1 MRLSYVRILNFKS
14 CRNVEINV
22 SGLHALV
29 GSNNAGKSNILHA
42 LDFLFNPSVK
52 KLSEDSFWN
61 KRTDLAIR
69 VEAVFT
75 DLDEIEKQKLDPYLT
90 SEGCFHIAREVR
102 LNVKDS
108 SSDSEGQESKYSISQ
123 QYKKSI
129 PNIEWLQLDQINGQ
143 RIGEWWKIKDELI
156 VNDHRFTDYF
166 MLQAKPTVSDWK
178 EQAQKFIDEHN
189 HDIEFIEKWIDNPQ
203 GYANVLK
210 SSLPCFI
217 MVPAVKDVTDE
228 SKGTK
233 SSPFGKLIYSIIDQ
247 ISNAHKDQIK
257 TLINDITNQL
267 NRNEHEIR
275 IPIITQTEQ
284 ELKNLL
290 NDVFP
295 DCDLEIQFETP
306 SFEMLMS
313 TPKIF
318 IDDGLKNSV
327 ENKGHGI
334 QRAVIF
340 AILRRYADLV
350 SINDSGEKKRMII
363 AIEEPE
369 LYMHPQAQRTLRGV
383 FKRIA
388 DNGDQVIYSTHSSL
402 MVDVAYFDEII
413 RVENV
418 KARCGSEDANVSNA
432 YQLTMHDLIQD
443 LTRRYPGTSPSDISI
458 RDHYSN
464 AYNPRRN
471 EGFFATK
478 ILLVEGMTE
487 EYSLPIYAD
496 NLGACSFD
504 PLGVSVVECGGKCS
518 MDRLYRI
525 FNELHIPCYIIIDYD
540 YGNSDGS
547 IVMKSK
553 DLLKLTGEKD
563 DYHPTLFVSDRIAF
577 FPQTFEVYLR
587 TIFPDYDSL
596 VIEACRVLGIKSDG
610 SKPLIGRYIAR
621 KKCLEDA
628 SSIPDDFTRL
638 IKKAV
643 SVQWTGSCLCTSNST
658 IDKVK

>member
-1 MRLSYVRILNFKS
+1 MKLSYFKILNFKS
-14 CRNVEINV
+14 CRNVELNIDR
-22 SGLHALV
+22 LHALV

-61 KRTDLAIR
+61 KRTDLGIR

-75 DLDEIEKQKLDPYLT
+75 ELEEVEKQKLDPYLT
-90 SEGCFHIAREVR
+90 PEGFFYIAREAK
-102 LNVKDS
+102 LNVTDS
-108 SSDSEGQESKYSISQ
+108 SSEPDSLEGKFSISQ

-129 PNIEWLQLDQINGQ
+129 PNIEWLQKDQINVQ
-143 RIGEWWKIKDELI
+143 RISEWWKNKDELI
-156 VNDHRFTDYF
+156 VNDHRFADYF
-166 MLQAKPTVSDWK
+166 SSQTKPTVSDWK

-189 HDIEFIEKWIDNPQ
+189 NDIEFIERWIDNPQ

-210 SSLPCFI
+210 SSLPCFV
-217 MVPAVKDVTDE
+217 MVPAVKDVADE

-247 ISNAHKDQIK
+247 ISLSQRDQIK
-257 TLINDITNQL
+257 TLINEITNQL
-267 NRNEHEIR
+267 NRNDQEVR
-275 IPIITQTEQ
+275 IPIITQIEQ

-290 NDVFP
+290 NDIFP

-327 ENKGHGI
+327 ENKGHGL

-350 SINDSGEKKRMII
+350 SVNDSGEKKKMII

-383 FKRIA
+383 FKQIA
-388 DNGDQVIYSTHSSL
+388 YNGDQVIYSTHSSL

-418 KARCGSEDANVSNA
+418 KTIRGSEDTNVSNA
-432 YQLTMHDLIQD
+432 YQLTMQELVQD
-443 LTRRYPGTSPSDISI
+443 LNRRYPSTSPSDISI

-471 EGFFATK
+471 EGFFATR
-478 ILLVEGMTE
+478 IILVEGMTE
-487 EYSLPIYAD
+487 EYSLPIYA
-496 NLGACSFD
+496 NSIGGCSFD
-504 PLGVSVVECGGKCS
+504 PLGVSVVECGGKSS

-540 YGNSDGS
+540 YGNDDAS
-547 IVMKSK
+547 IVKKSK
-553 DLLKLTGEKD
+553 DLLKLTGENE
-563 DYHPTLFVSDRIAF
+563 DYHPALFVSDRIAY
-577 FPQTFEVYLR
+577 FPKTIEEYLR
-587 TIFPDYDSL
+587 TILRDYDKL
-596 VIEACRVLGIKSDG
+596 VEEARKELCVKKDG
-610 SKPLIGRYIAR
+610 SKPLIGRFIAR
-621 KKCLEDA
+621 KMCSA
-628 SSIPDDFTRL
+628 GAPPIPEEFSNL

-643 SVQWTGSCLCTSNST
+643 SVEWTSSCLSAST
-658 IDKVK
+658 VD

>member
-1 MRLSYVRILNFKS
+1 MRLTYVRIQNFKS
-14 CRNVEINV
+14 CRNVELNI

-61 KRTDLAIR
+61 RRTDLEIRIEAI
-69 VEAVFT
+69 FT
-75 DLDEIEKQKLDPYLT
+75 DLDELEKKKLDSYLT
-90 SEGCFHIAREVR
+90 SEGAFHIAREAR
-102 LNVKDS
+102 LNQKETS
-108 SSDSEGQESKYSISQ
+108 IESDNQESKYSINQ

-129 PNIEWLQLDQINGQ
+129 PNVEWLQQDQINGQ
-143 RIGEWWKIKDELI
+143 RISEWWKNKDELI
-156 VNDHRFTDYF
+156 VCDHRFADLF
-166 MLQAKPTVSDWK
+166 ESQSKPTVSDWK
-178 EQAQKFIDEHN
+178 EQAQKFIEEHGQ
-189 HDIEFIEKWIDNPQ
+189 DIEFIERWIDNPQ
-203 GYANVLK
+203 GYAGVLK
-210 SSLPCFI
+210 STLPCFI

-233 SSPFGKLIYSIIDQ
+233 SSPFGKLIYSVIDQ
-247 ISNAHKDQIK
+247 VSAAQRDQIK
-257 TLINDITNQL
+257 ELINEITNQL
-267 NRNEHEIR
+267 NRNDQDVR
-275 IPIITQTEQ
+275 IPIITQTEN

-290 NDVFP
+290 NDIFP

-318 IDDGLKNSV
+318 VDDGIKNSV
-327 ENKGHGI
+327 ENKGHGL

-350 SINDSGEKKRMII
+350 SVNDRGEKKRMII

-369 LYMHPQAQRTLRGV
+369 LYMHPQAQRTLRSV
-383 FKRIA
+383 FKRIS

-402 MVDVAYFDEII
+402 MVDVSYFDEII

-418 KARCGSEDANVSNA
+418 KTMCESVFTNVSSA
-432 YQLTMHDLIQD
+432 YQLTMQELLDDLKK
-443 LTRRYPGTSPSDISI
+443 RYPKTSPSDQSI

-471 EGFFATK
+471 EGFFASR
-478 ILLVEGMTE
+478 IILVEGMTE

-496 NLGACSFD
+496 CIDGCSFD
-504 PLGVSVVECGGKCS
+504 PLGISVVECGGKCS

-525 FNELHIPCYIIIDYD
+525 FNELHIPCYLVFDYD
-540 YGNSDGS
+540 HGNPDAS
-547 IVMKSK
+547 IVQQSK
-553 DLLKLTGEKD
+553 DLLKLVGENEN
-563 DYHPTLFVSDRIAF
+563 YNQTLFISDKVAY
-577 FPQTFEVYLR
+577 FPQTFEAYLR
-587 TIFPDYDSL
+587 TVFSDYDNMEA
-596 VIEACRVLGIKSDG
+596 EACKMLGIKRDG

-621 KKCLEDA
+621 KKCIED
-628 SSIPDDFTRL
+628 STTIPGEFRNL
-638 IKKAV
+638 IMKAV
-643 SVQWTGSCLCTSNST
+643 SVQWTGSCLNR
-658 IDKVK
+658 

>member
-1 MRLSYVRILNFKS
+1 VRLSYVRILNFKS
-14 CRNVEINV
+14 CRKVEINV

-75 DLDEIEKQKLDPYLT
+75 ELEEVEKQKLDPYLT
-90 SEGCFHIAREVR
+90 SEGFFHIAREAK
-102 LNVKDS
+102 LNVTDS
-108 SSDSEGQESKYSISQ
+108 PSEPDSQEGRFSISQ

-129 PNIEWLQLDQINGQ
+129 PNIEWLQNDQINGQ
-143 RIGEWWKIKDELI
+143 RISEWWKNKDELT
-156 VNDHRFTDYF
+156 VNNHRFADYF
-166 MLQAKPTVSDWK
+166 SSQAKPTVGDWK
-178 EQAQKFIDEHN
+178 EQAQKFINEHN
-189 HDIEFIEKWIDNPQ
+189 NDIEFIERWIDNPQ

-210 SSLPCFI
+210 SSLPCFV
-217 MVPAVKDVTDE
+217 MVPAVKDVADE

-247 ISNAHKDQIK
+247 ISLSQRDQIK
-257 TLINDITNQL
+257 TLVNEITNQL
-267 NRNEHEIR
+267 NRNDQEVR
-275 IPIITQTEQ
+275 IPIITQIEQ

-290 NDVFP
+290 NDIFP

-327 ENKGHGI
+327 ENKGHGL

-350 SINDSGEKKRMII
+350 SVNDSGEKKKMII

-388 DNGDQVIYSTHSSL
+388 DSGDQVIYSTHSSL

-418 KARCGSEDANVSNA
+418 KASSDLEDSNLSNA
-432 YQLTMHDLIQD
+432 YQLSMSKLIEDLD
-443 LTRRYPGTSPSDISI
+443 KRHSKAKPSDISI
-458 RDHYSN
+458 RDRYSN

-471 EGFFATK
+471 EGFFASK

-496 NLGACSFD
+496 KILGRSFD
-504 PLGVSVVECGGKCS
+504 SLGVSVVECGSKCS
-518 MDRLYRI
+518 IDRLYRI
-525 FNELHIPCYIIIDYD
+525 FNELHIPCYIIMDYD
-540 YGNSDGS
+540 HGNSDS
-547 IVMKSK
+547 NIIKISK
-553 DLLKLTGEKD
+553 DLLKLAGENE
-563 DYHPTLFVSDRIAF
+563 DYHPTLFVSDRIAY

-596 VIEACRVLGIKSDG
+596 VIEACSVLGIKSDG

-621 KKCLEDA
+621 KKCSA
-628 SSIPDDFTRL
+628 GAPPIPEEFSNL

-643 SVQWTGSCLCTSNST
+643 SVEWTSSCLSAST
-658 IDKVK
+658 VD

>member
-1 MRLSYVRILNFKS
+1 MRLSCVKILNFKS
-14 CRNVEINV
+14 CRNVELSID
-22 SGLHALV
+22 GLHALV

-42 LDFLFNPSVK
+42 LDLLFNPSVK

-61 KRTDLAIR
+61 KRTDLGIR

-75 DLDEIEKQKLDPYLT
+75 ELEEVEKQKLDPYLT
-90 SEGCFHIAREVR
+90 SDGFFHIAREAK
-102 LNVKDS
+102 LNVTDS
-108 SSDSEGQESKYSISQ
+108 PSEPDSQEGRFSISQ

-129 PNIEWLQLDQINGQ
+129 PNIEWLQNDQINGQ
-143 RIGEWWKIKDELI
+143 RISEWWKNKDELT
-156 VNDHRFTDYF
+156 VNNHRFADYF
-166 MLQAKPTVSDWK
+166 SSQAKPTVGDWK
-178 EQAQKFIDEHN
+178 DQAQKFINEHN
-189 HDIEFIEKWIDNPQ
+189 NDIEFIERWIDNPQ

-210 SSLPCFI
+210 SSLPCFV
-217 MVPAVKDVTDE
+217 MVPAVKDVADE

-247 ISNAHKDQIK
+247 ISLSQRNQIK
-257 TLINDITNQL
+257 ALVNEITNQL
-267 NRNEHEIR
+267 NRNDQEVR
-275 IPIITQTEQ
+275 IPIITQIEQ

-290 NDVFP
+290 NDIFP

-327 ENKGHGI
+327 ENKGHGL

-340 AILRRYADLV
+340 AILRRYAGLV
-350 SINDSGEKKRMII
+350 SVNDSGEKKKMII

-388 DNGDQVIYSTHSSL
+388 DSGDQVIYSTHSSL

-418 KARCGSEDANVSNA
+418 KASSDLEDSNLSNA
-432 YQLTMHDLIQD
+432 YQLSMSKLIEDLD
-443 LTRRYPGTSPSDISI
+443 KRHSKAKPSDISI

-471 EGFFATK
+471 EGFFASK

-496 NLGACSFD
+496 KILGRSFD
-504 PLGVSVVECGGKCS
+504 SLGVSVVECGSKCS
-518 MDRLYRI
+518 IDRLYRI
-525 FNELHIPCYIIIDYD
+525 FNELHIPCYIIMDYD
-540 YGNSDGS
+540 HGNSDS
-547 IVMKSK
+547 NIIKISK
-553 DLLKLTGEKD
+553 DLLKLAGENE
-563 DYHPTLFVSDRIAF
+563 DYHPTLFVSDRIAY
-577 FPQTFEVYLR
+577 FPKTIEEYLR
-587 TIFPDYDSL
+587 TILRDYDKL
-596 VIEACRVLGIKSDG
+596 VEEARRKLGVKKDG
-610 SKPLIGRYIAR
+610 SKPLIGRFIAR
-621 KKCLEDA
+621 KMCSA
-628 SSIPDDFTRL
+628 GAPPIPEEFSNL

-643 SVQWTGSCLCTSNST
+643 SVEWTSSCLSAST
-658 IDKVK
+658 VD

>member
-1 MRLSYVRILNFKS
+1 MRLSYVKIQNFKS
-14 CRNVEINV
+14 CRNVELEIG
-22 SGLHALV
+22 GLHALV

-61 KRTDLAIR
+61 KRTDLGIR

-75 DLDEIEKQKLDPYLT
+75 DLDEHEKQKLDPYL
-90 SEGCFHIAREVR
+90 SSDGSFFIAREAI
-102 LNVKDS
+102 LSVKDS
-108 SSDSEGQESKYSISQ
+108 SSEFDNQESKYLINQ

-129 PNIEWLQLDQINGQ
+129 PNIDWLQLDLINGQ
-143 RIGEWWKIKDELI
+143 RIGEWWENKDELI
-156 VNDHRFTDYF
+156 VKGHKFADYF
-166 MLQAKPTVSDWK
+166 QSKPTVSDWK
-178 EQAQKFIDEHN
+178 KQAQKFIDEHSQ
-189 HDIEFIEKWIDNPQ
+189 DIEFIDKWIANPQ
-203 GYANVLK
+203 GYANVFK
-210 SSLPCFI
+210 NSLPCFV
-217 MVPAVKDVTDE
+217 MVPAVKDVSDE

-247 ISNAHKDQIK
+247 ISAAHRKQIK
-257 TLINDITNQL
+257 SLINEITNHL
-267 NRNEHEIR
+267 NRNDQETR

-284 ELKNLL
+284 ELKYLL
-290 NDVFP
+290 NDIFP
-295 DCDLEIQFETP
+295 NCDLEIQFETP

-327 ENKGHGI
+327 ENKGHGL

-350 SINDSGEKKRMII
+350 SVTDSGEKKRMII

-369 LYMHPQAQRTLRGV
+369 LYMHPQAQRTLRSV

-388 DNGDQVIYSTHSSL
+388 DSGDQVIYSTHSSL

-418 KARCGSEDANVSNA
+418 KERYESFDTNVSYA
-432 YQLTMHDLIQD
+432 YQITMQKLIQD
-443 LTRRYPGTSPSDISI
+443 LSIRYPNTNPSDLSI
-458 RDHYSN
+458 REHYSN

-471 EGFFATK
+471 EGFFATR
-478 ILLVEGMTE
+478 IVLVEGMTE

-496 NLGACSFD
+496 HIEGCSFD
-504 PLGVSVVECGGKCS
+504 PQGVSVVDCGGKCS

-540 YGNSDGS
+540 HGNKDYD
-547 IVMKSK
+547 IVQKSK
-553 DLLKLTGEKD
+553 DLLKLTGEQD
-563 DYHPTLFVSDRIAF
+563 EYHPTLYISDKIAY
-577 FPQTFEVYLR
+577 FPQTFEAYLK
-587 TIFPDYDSL
+587 TIFSDYDIL
-596 VIEACRVLGIKSDG
+596 VDEARSSLGIKSDG

-621 KKCLEDA
+621 KKCMKDA
-628 SSIPDDFTRL
+628 PPLPDDFSNL

-643 SVQWTGSCLCTSNST
+643 SVRWTGSCLST
-658 IDKVK
+658 GNVN

>member
-1 MRLSYVRILNFKS
+1 MRLSCVKILNFKS
-14 CRNVEINV
+14 CRNVELSIG
-22 SGLHALV
+22 GLHALV

-42 LDFLFNPSVK
+42 LDLLFNPSVK

-61 KRTDLAIR
+61 KRTDLGIR

-75 DLDEIEKQKLDPYLT
+75 ELEEVEKQKLDPYLT
-90 SEGCFHIAREVR
+90 SEGFFHIAREAK
-102 LNVKDS
+102 LNVTDS
-108 SSDSEGQESKYSISQ
+108 PSEPDSQEGRFSISQ

-129 PNIEWLQLDQINGQ
+129 PNIEWLQNDQINGQ
-143 RIGEWWKIKDELI
+143 RISEWWKNKDELT
-156 VNDHRFTDYF
+156 VNNHRFADYF
-166 MLQAKPTVSDWK
+166 SSQAKPTVGDWK
-178 EQAQKFIDEHN
+178 EQAQKFINEHN
-189 HDIEFIEKWIDNPQ
+189 NDIEFIERWIDNPQ

-210 SSLPCFI
+210 SSLPCFV
-217 MVPAVKDVTDE
+217 MVPAVKDVADE

-247 ISNAHKDQIK
+247 ISLSQRDQIK
-257 TLINDITNQL
+257 TLVNEITNQL
-267 NRNEHEIR
+267 NRNDQEVR
-275 IPIITQTEQ
+275 IPIITQIEQ

-290 NDVFP
+290 NDIFP

-327 ENKGHGI
+327 ENKGHGL

-350 SINDSGEKKRMII
+350 SVNDSGEKKKMII

-496 NLGACSFD
+496 KILGRSFD
-504 PLGVSVVECGGKCS
+504 SLGVSVVECGSKCS
-518 MDRLYRI
+518 IDRLYRI
-525 FNELHIPCYIIIDYD
+525 FNELHIPCYIIMDYD
-540 YGNSDGS
+540 HGNSDS
-547 IVMKSK
+547 NIIKISK
-553 DLLKLTGEKD
+553 DLLKLAGENE
-563 DYHPTLFVSDRIAF
+563 DYHPTLFVSDRIAY
-577 FPQTFEVYLR
+577 FPKTIEEYLR
-587 TIFPDYDSL
+587 TILRDYDKL
-596 VIEACRVLGIKSDG
+596 VEEARRELCVKKDG
-610 SKPLIGRYIAR
+610 SKPLIGRFIAR
-621 KKCLEDA
+621 KMCSA
-628 SSIPDDFTRL
+628 GAPPIPEEFSNL

-643 SVQWTGSCLCTSNST
+643 SVEWTSSCLSAST
-658 IDKVK
+658 VD

>member
-14 CRNVEINV
+14 CRKVEINV

-75 DLDEIEKQKLDPYLT
+75 DFDEIEKQKLDPYLT
-90 SEGCFHIAREVR
+90 SEGCFHIAREAR

-143 RIGEWWKIKDELI
+143 RIGEWWKNKDELI
-156 VNDHRFTDYF
+156 VNEHRFTDYF
-166 MLQAKPTVSDWK
+166 MSQAKPTVSDWK

-210 SSLPCFI
+210 SSLPCFV

-350 SINDSGEKKRMII
+350 SINDSGEKKKMII

-496 NLGACSFD
+496 KILGRSFD
-504 PLGVSVVECGGKCS
+504 SLGVSVVECGSKCS
-518 MDRLYRI
+518 IDRLYRI
-525 FNELHIPCYIIIDYD
+525 FNELHIPCYIIMDYD
-540 YGNSDGS
+540 HGNSDS
-547 IVMKSK
+547 NIIKISK
-553 DLLKLTGEKD
+553 DLLKLAGENE
-563 DYHPTLFVSDRIAF
+563 DYHPTLFVSDRIAY
-577 FPQTFEVYLR
+577 FPKTIEEYLR
-587 TIFPDYDSL
+587 TILRDYDKL
-596 VIEACRVLGIKSDG
+596 VEEARKELCVKKDG
-610 SKPLIGRYIAR
+610 SKPLIGRFIAR
-621 KKCLEDA
+621 KMCSA
-628 SSIPDDFTRL
+628 GAPPIPEEFSNL

-643 SVQWTGSCLCTSNST
+643 SVEWTSSCLSAST
-658 IDKVK
+658 VD

>member
-14 CRNVEINV
+14 CRKVEINV

-61 KRTDLAIR
+61 KRTDLGIR

-75 DLDEIEKQKLDPYLT
+75 ELEEVEKQKLDPYLT
-90 SEGCFHIAREVR
+90 SEGFFHIAREAK
-102 LNVKDS
+102 LNVTDS
-108 SSDSEGQESKYSISQ
+108 PSEPDSQEGRFSISQ

-129 PNIEWLQLDQINGQ
+129 PNIEWLQNDQINGQ
-143 RIGEWWKIKDELI
+143 RISEWWKNKDELT
-156 VNDHRFTDYF
+156 VNNHRFADYF
-166 MLQAKPTVSDWK
+166 SSQAKPTVGDWK
-178 EQAQKFIDEHN
+178 EQAQKFINEHN
-189 HDIEFIEKWIDNPQ
+189 NDIEFIERWIDNPQ

-210 SSLPCFI
+210 SSLPCFV
-217 MVPAVKDVTDE
+217 MVPAVKDVADE

-247 ISNAHKDQIK
+247 ISLSQRDQIK
-257 TLINDITNQL
+257 TLVNEITNQL
-267 NRNEHEIR
+267 NRNDQEVR
-275 IPIITQTEQ
+275 IPIITQIEQ

-290 NDVFP
+290 NDIFP

-327 ENKGHGI
+327 ENKGHGL

-350 SINDSGEKKRMII
+350 SVNDSGEKKKMII

-418 KARCGSEDANVSNA
+418 KARCGSEDTNVSNA
-432 YQLTMHDLIQD
+432 YQLTMYELVQDLI
-443 LTRRYPGTSPSDISI
+443 RRYPGTSPSDISI

-496 NLGACSFD
+496 KILGRSFD
-504 PLGVSVVECGGKCS
+504 SLGVSVVECGSKCS
-518 MDRLYRI
+518 IDRLYRI
-525 FNELHIPCYIIIDYD
+525 FNELHIPCYIIMDYD
-540 YGNSDGS
+540 HGNSDS
-547 IVMKSK
+547 NIIKISK
-553 DLLKLTGEKD
+553 DLLKLAGENE
-563 DYHPTLFVSDRIAF
+563 DYHPTLFVSDRIAY
-577 FPQTFEVYLR
+577 FPKTIEEYLR
-587 TIFPDYDSL
+587 TILRDYDKL
-596 VIEACRVLGIKSDG
+596 VEEARRELCVKKDG
-610 SKPLIGRYIAR
+610 SKPLIGRFIAR
-621 KKCLEDA
+621 KMCSA
-628 SSIPDDFTRL
+628 GAPPIPEEFSNL

-643 SVQWTGSCLCTSNST
+643 SVEWTSSCLSAST
-658 IDKVK
+658 VD

>member
-1 MRLSYVRILNFKS
+1 MRLSCVKILNFKS
-14 CRNVEINV
+14 CRNVELSID
-22 SGLHALV
+22 GLHALV

-42 LDFLFNPSVK
+42 LDLLFNPSVK

-61 KRTDLAIR
+61 KRTDLGIR

-75 DLDEIEKQKLDPYLT
+75 ELEEVEKQKLDPYLT
-90 SEGCFHIAREVR
+90 SDGFFHIAREAK
-102 LNVKDS
+102 LNVTDS
-108 SSDSEGQESKYSISQ
+108 PSEPDSQEGRFSISQ

-129 PNIEWLQLDQINGQ
+129 PNIEWLQNDQINGQ
-143 RIGEWWKIKDELI
+143 RISEWWKNKDELT
-156 VNDHRFTDYF
+156 VNNHRFADYF
-166 MLQAKPTVSDWK
+166 SSQAKPTVGDWK
-178 EQAQKFIDEHN
+178 EQAQKFINEHN
-189 HDIEFIEKWIDNPQ
+189 NDIEFIERWIDNPQ

-210 SSLPCFI
+210 SSLPCFV
-217 MVPAVKDVTDE
+217 MVPAVKDVADE

-247 ISNAHKDQIK
+247 ISLSQRDQIK
-257 TLINDITNQL
+257 TLVNEITNQL
-267 NRNEHEIR
+267 NRNDQEVR
-275 IPIITQTEQ
+275 IPIITQIEQ

-290 NDVFP
+290 NDIFP

-327 ENKGHGI
+327 ENKGHGL

-350 SINDSGEKKRMII
+350 SVNDSGEKKKMII

-388 DNGDQVIYSTHSSL
+388 DSGDQVIYSTHSSL

-418 KARCGSEDANVSNA
+418 KARCGSEDTNVSNA
-432 YQLTMHDLIQD
+432 YQLTMYELVQDLI
-443 LTRRYPGTSPSDISI
+443 RRYPSTSPSDISI

-471 EGFFATK
+471 EGFFATR
-478 ILLVEGMTE
+478 IILVEGMTE

-496 NLGACSFD
+496 SIGGCSFD

-540 YGNSDGS
+540 YGNADAS
-547 IVMKSK
+547 IVRKSK
-553 DLLKLTGEKD
+553 DLLKLTGENE

-577 FPQTFEVYLR
+577 FPQTYEVYLR
-587 TIFPDYDSL
+587 TILPDYDNL
-596 VIEACRVLGIKSDG
+596 VVEACSVLGIKSDG
-610 SKPLIGRYIAR
+610 SKPLIGRFIAR
-621 KKCLEDA
+621 KMCSA
-628 SSIPDDFTRL
+628 GAPPIPEEFSNL

-643 SVQWTGSCLCTSNST
+643 SVEWTSSCLSAST
-658 IDKVK
+658 VD

>member
-1 MRLSYVRILNFKS
+1 MKLSYFKILNFKS
-14 CRNVEINV
+14 CRNVELNIDR
-22 SGLHALV
+22 LHALV

-61 KRTDLAIR
+61 KRTDLGIR

-75 DLDEIEKQKLDPYLT
+75 ELEEVEKQKLDPYLT
-90 SEGCFHIAREVR
+90 PEGFFYIAREAK
-102 LNVKDS
+102 LNVTDS
-108 SSDSEGQESKYSISQ
+108 SSEPDSLEGKFSISQ

-129 PNIEWLQLDQINGQ
+129 PNIEWLQKDQINVQ
-143 RIGEWWKIKDELI
+143 RISEWWKNKDELI
-156 VNDHRFTDYF
+156 VNDHRFADYF
-166 MLQAKPTVSDWK
+166 SSQTKPTVSDWK

-189 HDIEFIEKWIDNPQ
+189 NDIEFIERWIDNPQ

-210 SSLPCFI
+210 SSLPCFV
-217 MVPAVKDVTDE
+217 MVPAVKDVADE

-247 ISNAHKDQIK
+247 ISLSQRDQIK
-257 TLINDITNQL
+257 TLINEITNQL
-267 NRNEHEIR
+267 NRNDQEVR
-275 IPIITQTEQ
+275 IPIITQIEQ

-290 NDVFP
+290 NDIFP

-327 ENKGHGI
+327 ENKGHGL

-350 SINDSGEKKRMII
+350 SVNDSGEKKKMII

-388 DNGDQVIYSTHSSL
+388 DSGDQVIYSTHSSL

-418 KARCGSEDANVSNA
+418 KASSDLEDSNLSNA
-432 YQLTMHDLIQD
+432 YQLSMSKLIEDLD
-443 LTRRYPGTSPSDISI
+443 KRHSKAKPSDISI

-471 EGFFATK
+471 EGFFASK

-496 NLGACSFD
+496 KILGRSFD
-504 PLGVSVVECGGKCS
+504 SLGVSVVECGSKCS
-518 MDRLYRI
+518 IDRLYRI
-525 FNELHIPCYIIIDYD
+525 FNELHIPCYIIMDYD
-540 YGNSDGS
+540 HGNSDS
-547 IVMKSK
+547 NIIKISK
-553 DLLKLTGEKD
+553 DLLKLAGENE
-563 DYHPTLFVSDRIAF
+563 DYHPTLFVSDRIAY
-577 FPQTFEVYLR
+577 FPKTIEEYLR
-587 TIFPDYDSL
+587 TILRDYDKL
-596 VIEACRVLGIKSDG
+596 VEEARRELGVKKDG
-610 SKPLIGRYIAR
+610 SKPLIGRFIAR
-621 KKCLEDA
+621 KMCSA
-628 SSIPDDFTRL
+628 GAPPIPEEFSNL

-643 SVQWTGSCLCTSNST
+643 SVEWTSSCLSAST
-658 IDKVK
+658 VD